1 MRLCKQILILL
12 FLLFNCSS
20 DVDVQT
26 GEMEPPLTDVLT
38 LELTFGAENIQDEY
52 LIANPIG
59 IAVNSEDDIFITDE
73 HRIKVFDKYG
83 KEKRIIGRQG
93 QGPGEFQLQYMSKPL
108 ISPNGFLSVK
118 DRKGINVFL
127 PDFKYF
133 ETVKMLNNEKYSTI
147 LKKNAFRSINVVRG
161 LYLNKST
168 KIFEGSAS
176 VEEVKDLY
184 PRYNLLLFEDESM
197 VYEITKYNS
206 IEEMHVGR
214 IAANFPFRGAL
225 FWDMVNEDRIV
236 FTHPWHDSVSD
247 NTGSTY
253 KLNIFSFKDLNKTQ
267 ISHHYYKVQL
277 PDSLKNIYKE
287 SLESIKA
294 MSGLNENMVKA
305 LERQLKNEL
314 DEMQFYAP
322 LQALLTDRNYIF
334 AVTYYQNENDAY
346 LVDVFD
352 VNAGGHVNSAFFQ
365 IIPSVIRNGFAY
377 YIDKNKDGFFVIE
390 KYRIAPAVYG
400 KYN

>member
-1 MRLCKQILILL
+1 MSIIVLLL
-12 FLLFNCSS
+12 FFNCSS
-20 DVDVQT
+20 DVDVKT
-26 GEMEPPLTDVLT
+26 AEMELPLTDVLT

-59 IAVNSEDDIFITDE
+59 IAVNSEDDIFVTDE

-83 KEKRIIGRQG
+83 KEKRIIGRKG

-118 DRKGINVFL
+118 DKKGINVFL

-133 ETVKMLNNEKYSTI
+133 ETVKMLNNAKYDNI
-147 LKKNAFRSINVVRG
+147 LTKNAFRSINVVRG

-168 KIFEGSAS
+168 KILEGSAF

-206 IEEMHVGR
+206 IEEMHVGP
-214 IAANFPFRGAL
+214 IVAGFPFRGKL
-225 FWDMVNEDRIV
+225 YWNIVNGDRIV
-236 FTHPWHDSVSD
+236 FTHPFHDSVSD

-267 ISHHYYKVQL
+267 ISHHYDKVQL

-287 SLESIKA
+287 SLENIKA
-294 MSGLNENMVKA
+294 MPVLNENMKNMVKVME
-305 LERQLKNEL
+305 LQLKNEL

-352 VNAGGHVNSAFFQ
+352 STAGEYVNSDFFQ

-377 YIDKNKDGFFVIE
+377 RFGKNKDGFFVVE
-390 KYRIAPAVYG
+390 KYRINPAVYG
-400 KYN
+400 K